1 MPPTQYFVGID
12 LHKNVLQVCVLDAEG
27 EIVRQERRRI
37 ASREVGLEEV
47 ARLGR
52 WSPSRM
58 AVEAIGLNRWFVNA
72 CHQSGFDLIV
82 VHAGRLNLKA
92 LGKKTDRRD
101 ALEIARRLRMGDLAH
116 ATTYYPS
123 DDEYSVR
130 QLERIRHDL
139 VRQRTHFVNRIGSL
153 LDTYKLPR
161 PRGAMYTRPSLAFLK
176 TIRFPAVEMD
186 LCLEVLTTA
195 LVGVQESVVRLT
207 KRIEERAQETK
218 VAELQAMVPQVGP
231 QTALTL
237 VYELGD
243 VHRFKNA
250 RAAAS
255 YCGLV
260 PRVANSADVSH
271 HGRITKRGNVEL
283 RWILNQ
289 CAVRLLATDPLV
301 RKWAEPR
308 KKRMHKNKVR
318 TALARR
324 LLVAIYSV
332 LRNGEVFNME
342 RCLGMRE
349 AA

>member
-1 MPPTQYFVGID
+1 MPLTQYFVGID
-12 LHKNVLQVCVLDAEG
+12 LHKAVLQVCVLDAEG
-27 EIVRQERRRI
+27 EIVCQERHRI
-37 ASREVGLEEV
+37 GSREAGLEAV
-47 ARLGR
+47 ASLGR
-52 WSPSRM
+52 WSSARM
-58 AVEAIGLNRWFVNA
+58 AVEAVGLNRWFVNA
-72 CHQSGFDLIV
+72 CQQSGFDLIV
-82 VHAGRLNLKA
+82 VHAAELNLKR

-101 ALEIARRLRMGDLAH
+101 ALEIARRLRLGDLDRH
-116 ATTYYPS
+116 AKTYYPS

-139 VRQRTHFVNRIGSL
+139 VRQRTHLSNRIGSL
-153 LDTYKLPR
+153 LDAYKLPR

-176 TIRFPAVEMD
+176 TIRFPAVDMD
-186 LCLEVLTTA
+186 LCLEALATA
-195 LVGVQESVVRLT
+195 LAGMHESVVRLT
-207 KRIEERAQETK
+207 KRIGERARETK
-218 VAELQAMVPQVGP
+218 VAALQEMVPQVGP

-243 VHRFKNA
+243 VARFRNA

-255 YCGLV
+255 YSGLV
-260 PRVANSADVSH
+260 PRVANSADLSH

-289 CAVRLLATDPLV
+289 CAVRLLATEPLV

-308 KKRMHKNKVR
+308 RKRMHKNKVR

-332 LRNGEVFNME
+332 LRNGEVFSME
-342 RCLGMRE
+342 RCLGM
-349 AA
+349 A